1 MTTTTDPG
9 TASTE
14 PGTTSTERGGTNT
27 ARALWT
33 GGWRCEVEAGGFSL
47 VVDEPVEAGGSGS
60 GPMPTDLLLASLSSC
75 YALALAWAARKQG
88 VELPDLEVTATGT
101 YRGTKFASLLLT
113 VESSLPEEQLV
124 ALFEPAKRACYVSNT
139 FAHVP
144 AITVTLA

>member
-1 MTTTTDPG
+1 M
-9 TASTE
+9 
-14 PGTTSTERGGTNT
+14 
-27 ARALWT
+27 
-33 GGWRCEVEAGGFSL
+33 
-47 VVDEPVEAGGSGS
+47 VDEPVEAGGTGS

-101 YRGTKFASLLLT
+101 YRGTRFASLLLT

-124 ALFEPAKRACYVSNT
+124 ALLDPAARACYVSNT

-144 AITVTLA
+144 EVTVALA

>member
-1 MTTTTDPG
+1 MTMTLKTTTTSSG
-9 TASTE
+9 A
-14 PGTTSTERGGTNT
+14 TERGGTNS

-47 VVDEPVEAGGSGS
+47 VVDEPAEVGGTGT

-88 VELPDLEVTATGT
+88 FELPDLEVTATGT
-101 YRGTKFASLLLT
+101 YQGTRFAALVLT
-113 VESSLPEEQLV
+113 VESSLAEDRLS
-124 ALFEPAKRACYVSNT
+124 ALLEPAKRACYVSNT

-144 AITVTLA
+144 SVTVELA

>member
-1 MTTTTDPG
+1 MTTTTTTTEPV
-9 TASTE
+9 TAS
-14 PGTTSTERGGTNT
+14 SERGGTKT

-47 VVDEPVEAGGSGS
+47 VVDEPVEAGGTGS

-124 ALFEPAKRACYVSNT
+124 ALLEPAKRACYVSNT

-144 AITVTLA
+144 DVTVALA